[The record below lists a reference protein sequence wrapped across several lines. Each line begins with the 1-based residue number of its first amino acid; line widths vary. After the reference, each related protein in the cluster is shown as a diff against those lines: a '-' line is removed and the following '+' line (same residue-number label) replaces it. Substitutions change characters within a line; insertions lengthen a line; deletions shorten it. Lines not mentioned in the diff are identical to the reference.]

1 MKKRQWIY
9 VALIL
14 LCAAVFVGYR
24 AVNQLRADTEPPQI
38 SFSGPLSI
46 SVSDGEAA
54 MFQGVTAKDDRDGN
68 VTDSLVVESVRLLD
82 HTGRANVIYAAFD
95 KSGNVAKAERE
106 FDLYTLLDKLFEI
119 YK

>member
-54 MFQGVTAKDDRDGN
+54 MFQGVTAKDDRDGH
-68 VTDSLVVESVRLLD
+68 VTDSLVEESITMSD
-82 HTGRANVIYAAFD
+82 PEQP
-95 KSGNVAKAERE
+95 AKM
-106 FDLYTLLDKLFEI
+106 I
-119 YK
+119 